1 MPIEILK
8 LDPENPGP
16 VLERAAS
23 VLRSGGL
30 VIYPTESF
38 YALGADAL
46 SAASVDKVYA
56 AKGRPGEKPL
66 PVIIHDK
73 SLINNYAVN
82 LSARAEAAVRLLMPG
97 PVTLVL
103 WAAEGIPRNLTAWT
117 GKAGIRVPE
126 HDVASGLAAAFGGPV
141 TATSANLSGLPGLTS
156 PAELAEV
163 FRDTA
168 DLLIDAGVTPGP
180 PPSTLL
186 DMTVEP
192 PVILRPG
199 RAPKEALERAVGPLS
214 A

>member
-1 MPIEILK
+1 MPIEVLK
-8 LDPENPGP
+8 LDPANPAP

-23 VLRSGGL
+23 VLRAGGL

-46 SAASVDKVYA
+46 SAASVDRVYA

-73 SLINNYAVN
+73 SLIGKYAVK

-103 WAAEGIPRNLTAWT
+103 WASDAFPKNLTAWS

-126 HDVASGLAAAFGGPV
+126 HAVASGLAAAFGGPV
-141 TATSANLSGLPGLTS
+141 TATSANLSGLPGMTD

-168 DLLIDAGVTPGP
+168 ELLIDVGEAPGP

-192 PVILRPG
+192 PAILRPG
-199 RAPKEALERAVGPLS
+199 RMPVEALEAVVGPLP